1 MCLQGGIGVKYIK
14 VFLCVVLIV
23 ALFSGCSFR
32 LASSVNDLISAVAPF
47 GENADVKS
55 ALDSFLSNGYSLK
68 NPSSG
73 EYITSYNFY
82 DLDGDEKEEAVA
94 FYEPNDNLGTIRM
107 AIIKEYSGKW
117 EVVSDIS
124 GYGDDAYR
132 LDFADLNNDGKDEII
147 VCWNNISNSNSHL
160 FVVYNLKFEDKK
172 FEVKQINKDEIYLNN
187 YVIVDFN
194 QTGNNDILMFEINSG
209 TKTSAKAELY
219 SLNDNNLRL
228 KGETKLDSRV
238 ISYRN
243 INVEKAEGDI
253 RVYADAIGSNGNSI
267 RTEVIYW
274 SNMYDSIVSPFY
286 SYSTGRTSGTS
297 RGCLVNSC
305 DINEDERIEIPTDTT
320 VKGLPKNIK
329 PLNWKIY
336 NKTILV
342 HTNYSLYVKDDN
354 YNVIIPDKYFKNISA
369 AYNKKTREMTV
380 INKKTKTAVFSI
392 MPVLKAVYD
401 EKSYQG
407 YSIILDKSGYYYL
420 AKTSNDKD
428 IKISIDELK
437 QYIKIC

>member
-1 MCLQGGIGVKYIK
+1 MKYIK
-14 VFLCVVLIV
+14 VLLCVVLIV

-194 QTGNNDILMFEINSG
+194 QTGNNEILMFEINSG

-369 AYNKKTREMTV
+369 TYNKKAREMTV

-401 EKSYQG
+401 ENIYRG
-407 YSIILDKSGYYYL
+407 YDIILDKSGYYYL
-420 AKTSNDKD
+420 AKTSNDKE

-437 QYIKIC
+437 QYIKIG

>member
-1 MCLQGGIGVKYIK
+1 MKYIK
-14 VFLCVVLIV
+14 VLLCVVLIV

-194 QTGNNDILMFEINSG
+194 QTGNNEILMFEINSG

-392 MPVLKAVYD
+392 MPVLKAVYE

-407 YSIILDKSGYYYL
+407 YSVILDKSGYYYL

>member
-1 MCLQGGIGVKYIK
+1 MKYIK
-14 VFLCVVLIV
+14 VLLCVVLIV

-124 GYGDDAYR
+124 GYGDDAFR

-172 FEVKQINKDEIYLNN
+172 FEVIQINKDEIYLNN

-320 VKGLPKNIK
+320 VKDLPKNIK

-369 AYNKKTREMTV
+369 TYNKKTREMTV

-407 YSIILDKSGYYYL
+407 YSVILDKSGYYYL

>member
-1 MCLQGGIGVKYIK
+1 MKYIK

>member
-1 MCLQGGIGVKYIK
+1 MKYIK
-14 VFLCVVLIV
+14 VFLCVALIV

-47 GENADVKS
+47 GDNADVKS
-55 ALDSFLSNGYSLK
+55 ALDSFMSNGYSLK

-117 EVVSDIS
+117 EVVADIK

-132 LDFADLNNDGKDEII
+132 LDFADVNNDGKDEII

-160 FVVYNLKFEDKK
+160 FVVYNLKFDDKK

-187 YVIVDFN
+187 YVIVDFK
-194 QTGNNDILMFEINSG
+194 QKGNNEILMFEINSG

-219 SLNDNNLRL
+219 SLNENRLRL

-297 RGCLVNSC
+297 RACLVNSC
-305 DINEDERIEIPTDTT
+305 DINDDERIEIPTDTT
-320 VKGLPKNIK
+320 IKGMPKNIK

-354 YNVIIPDKYFKNISA
+354 YNVIIPDKYFKSISA
-369 AYNKKTREMTV
+369 TYDKNTREMTV
-380 INKKTKTAVFSI
+380 INKKNKTAVFSI

-401 EKSYQG
+401 KNAYQG
-407 YSIILDKSGYYYL
+407 YDIILDKSGYYYL
-420 AKTSNDKD
+420 AKILNDKE
-428 IKISIDELK
+428 IEISIDELK

>member
-1 MCLQGGIGVKYIK
+1 MKYIK

-73 EYITSYNFY
+73 GYITSYNFY

>member
-1 MCLQGGIGVKYIK
+1 MKYIK
-14 VFLCVVLIV
+14 VLLCVVLIIAV
-23 ALFSGCSFR
+23 FSGCSFR

-47 GENADVKS
+47 GDNADVKS
-55 ALDSFLSNGYSLK
+55 ALDSFMTNGYSLK

-82 DLDGDEKEEAVA
+82 DLDGDDKEEAVA

-107 AIIKEYSGKW
+107 AVIKEYSGKW
-117 EVVSDIS
+117 EVVSDIA

-132 LDFADLNNDGKDEII
+132 LDFADVNNDGKDEII
-147 VCWNNISNSNSHL
+147 VCWNTISNSNSHS
-160 FVVYNLKFEDKK
+160 FIVYNLKFEDKK
-172 FEVKQINKDEIYLNN
+172 FEVKRINTDEIYLNN
-187 YVIVDFN
+187 YVVVDFN
-194 QTGNNDILMFEINSG
+194 QSGDNEILMFEINSG

-219 SLNDNNLRL
+219 SLTDNNLVLR
-228 KGETKLDSRV
+228 GETKLDSRV

-243 INVEKAEGDI
+243 INVENAEGDV
-253 RVYADAIGSNGNSI
+253 RVYADAIGSNGDSI

-274 SNMYDSIVSPFY
+274 SNMYGSIVSPFY

-305 DINEDERIEIPTDTT
+305 DINDDERIEIPTDTSL
-320 VKGLPKNIK
+320 KGLPKNIK

-336 NKTILV
+336 NKTVLT
-342 HTNYSLYVKDDN
+342 HTDYSLYVKDDN
-354 YNVIIPDKYFKNISA
+354 YNIIIPDKYFKNITAS
-369 AYNKKTREMTV
+369 YNKETREMTV
-380 INKKTKTAVFSI
+380 LNKKTKNVAFSV

-401 EKSYQG
+401 EKNYEG
-407 YSIILDKSGYYYL
+407 YNIILDKSGYYYL
-420 AKTSNDKD
+420 AKSGNDEQ
-428 IKISIDELK
+428 IKFTVDDLK

>member
-1 MCLQGGIGVKYIK
+1 MKYIK
-14 VFLCVVLIV
+14 VLLCVVLIV

-407 YSIILDKSGYYYL
+407 YSVILDKSGYYYL

>member
-1 MCLQGGIGVKYIK
+1 MKYIK
-14 VFLCVVLIV
+14 VFICVVLIV

-117 EVVSDIS
+117 EIVSDIS

-407 YSIILDKSGYYYL
+407 YSVILDKSGYYYL
-420 AKTSNDKD
+420 AKISNDNDKD

>member
-1 MCLQGGIGVKYIK
+1 MKYIK

-194 QTGNNDILMFEINSG
+194 QTGNNEILMFEINSG

-305 DINEDERIEIPTDTT
+305 DINEDDRIEIPTDTT

-336 NKTILV
+336 NKTIIV

>member
-1 MCLQGGIGVKYIK
+1 MKYIK
-14 VFLCVVLIV
+14 VLLCVVLIV
-23 ALFSGCSFR
+23 TLFSGCSFR

-73 EYITSYNFY
+73 EFITSYNFY

-194 QTGNNDILMFEINSG
+194 QTGNNEILMFEINSG

-369 AYNKKTREMTV
+369 TYNKKTREMTV

-401 EKSYQG
+401 EKIYRG
-407 YSIILDKSGYYYL
+407 YDIILDKSGYYYL
-420 AKTSNDKD
+420 AKTSNDKE

-437 QYIKIC
+437 QYIKIG

>member
-1 MCLQGGIGVKYIK
+1 MKYIK

-369 AYNKKTREMTV
+369 AYNKRTREMTV

>member
-1 MCLQGGIGVKYIK
+1 MKYIK
-14 VFLCVVLIV
+14 VLLCVVLIV

-407 YSIILDKSGYYYL
+407 YSVILDKSGYCYL
-420 AKTSNDKD
+420 AKTSNDKN

>member
-1 MCLQGGIGVKYIK
+1 M
-14 VFLCVVLIV
+14 LIV

-172 FEVKQINKDEIYLNN
+172 FEVKQINKNEIYLNN

-320 VKGLPKNIK
+320 VKGFPKNIK

-369 AYNKKTREMTV
+369 TYNKKTREMTV

-407 YSIILDKSGYYYL
+407 YSVILDKSGYYYL
-420 AKTSNDKD
+420 AKTSSDKD

>member
-1 MCLQGGIGVKYIK
+1 MKYIK
-14 VFLCVVLIV
+14 VLLCVVLIV

-380 INKKTKTAVFSI
+380 INKKTKIAVFSI

>member
-1 MCLQGGIGVKYIK
+1 MKYIK

-117 EVVSDIS
+117 EIVSDIS

-369 AYNKKTREMTV
+369 TYNKKTREMTV

-407 YSIILDKSGYYYL
+407 YSVILDKSGYYYL
-420 AKTSNDKD
+420 AKASNDKD

>member
-1 MCLQGGIGVKYIK
+1 MKYIK
-14 VFLCVVLIV
+14 VLLCVVLIV

-194 QTGNNDILMFEINSG
+194 QTGNNEILMFEINSG

-369 AYNKKTREMTV
+369 TYNKKTREMTV
-380 INKKTKTAVFSI
+380 INKKTKTAVFSV

-401 EKSYQG
+401 ENIYRG
-407 YSIILDKSGYYYL
+407 YDIILDKSGYYYL
-420 AKTSNDKD
+420 AKTSNDKE

-437 QYIKIC
+437 QYIKIG

>member
-1 MCLQGGIGVKYIK
+1 MKYIK
-14 VFLCVVLIV
+14 VLLCVVLIV
-23 ALFSGCSFR
+23 AVFSGCSFR

-47 GENADVKS
+47 GDNADVKS
-55 ALDSFLSNGYSLK
+55 ALDSFMTNGYSLK

-82 DLDGDEKEEAVA
+82 DLDGDDKEEAVA

-107 AIIKEYSGKW
+107 AVIKEYSGKW
-117 EVVSDIS
+117 EVVSDIA

-132 LDFADLNNDGKDEII
+132 LDFADVNNDGKDEII
-147 VCWNNISNSNSHL
+147 VCWNTISNSNSHS

-172 FEVKQINKDEIYLNN
+172 FEVKRINTDEIYLNN
-187 YVIVDFN
+187 YVVVDFN
-194 QTGNNDILMFEINSG
+194 QSGDNEILMFEINSG

-219 SLNDNNLRL
+219 SLTDNNLVLR
-228 KGETKLDSRV
+228 GETKLDSRV

-243 INVEKAEGDI
+243 INVENAEGDV
-253 RVYADAIGSNGNSI
+253 RVYADAIGSNGDSI

-274 SNMYDSIVSPFY
+274 SNMYGSIVSPFY

-305 DINEDERIEIPTDTT
+305 DINDDERIEIPTDTSL
-320 VKGLPKNIK
+320 KGLPKNIK

-336 NKTILV
+336 NKTVLT
-342 HTNYSLYVKDDN
+342 HTDYSLYVKDDN
-354 YNVIIPDKYFKNISA
+354 YNIIIPDKYFKNITAS
-369 AYNKKTREMTV
+369 YNKETREMTV
-380 INKKTKTAVFSI
+380 LNKKTKNVAFSI

-401 EKSYQG
+401 EKNYEG
-407 YSIILDKSGYYYL
+407 YNVILDKSGYYYL
-420 AKTSNDKD
+420 AKSGNDEQ
-428 IKISIDELK
+428 IKFTVDDLK
-437 QYIKIC
+437 QYIKIY

>member
-1 MCLQGGIGVKYIK
+1 MKYLKVLMCI
-14 VFLCVVLIV
+14 VLIV

-47 GENADVKS
+47 GDNADVKS
-55 ALDSFLSNGYSLK
+55 ALDSFMSNGYSLK

-117 EVVSDIS
+117 EVVSDIQ

-147 VCWNNISNSNSHL
+147 VCWNTISNSNSHF
-160 FVVYNLKFEDKK
+160 FVVYDLKFDDKK

-187 YVIVDFN
+187 YVIVDFK
-194 QTGNNDILMFEINSG
+194 QTGNNEILMFEINSG

-219 SLNDNNLRL
+219 SLNDNNLKL

-286 SYSTGRTSGTS
+286 SYLTGRTSGTS

-305 DINEDERIEIPTDTT
+305 DINEDERIEIPTDTAI
-320 VKGLPKNIK
+320 KGLPKNIK

-369 AYNKKTREMTV
+369 TYNKKTREMTV
-380 INKKTKTAVFSI
+380 INKKTKASVFSI

-401 EKSYQG
+401 KNAYQG

-420 AKTSNDKD
+420 AKTSNDKE
-428 IKISIDELK
+428 INISIDELK

>member
-1 MCLQGGIGVKYIK
+1 MKYIK
-14 VFLCVVLIV
+14 VFFCVVLIV

-369 AYNKKTREMTV
+369 TYNKKTREMTV

-407 YSIILDKSGYYYL
+407 YSVILDKSGYYYL

>member
-1 MCLQGGIGVKYIK
+1 MKYIK
-14 VFLCVVLIV
+14 VLLCVVLIIAV
-23 ALFSGCSFR
+23 FSGCSFR

-47 GENADVKS
+47 GDNADVKS
-55 ALDSFLSNGYSLK
+55 ALDSFMTNGYSLK

-82 DLDGDEKEEAVA
+82 DLDGDDKEEAVA

-107 AIIKEYSGKW
+107 AVIKEYSGKW
-117 EVVSDIS
+117 EVVSDIA

-132 LDFADLNNDGKDEII
+132 LDFADVNNDGKDEII
-147 VCWNNISNSNSHL
+147 VCWNTISNSNSHS

-172 FEVKQINKDEIYLNN
+172 FEVKRINTDEIYLNN
-187 YVIVDFN
+187 YVVVDFN
-194 QTGNNDILMFEINSG
+194 QSGDNEILMFEINSG

-219 SLNDNNLRL
+219 SLTDNNLVLR
-228 KGETKLDSRV
+228 GETKLDSRV

-243 INVEKAEGDI
+243 INVENAEGDV
-253 RVYADAIGSNGNSI
+253 RVYADAIGSNGDSI

-274 SNMYDSIVSPFY
+274 SNMYGSIVSPFY

-305 DINEDERIEIPTDTT
+305 DINDDDRIEIPTDTSL
-320 VKGLPKNIK
+320 KGLPKNIK

-336 NKTILV
+336 NKTVLT
-342 HTNYSLYVKDDN
+342 HTDYSLYVKDDN
-354 YNVIIPDKYFKNISA
+354 YNIIIPDKYFKNITAS
-369 AYNKKTREMTV
+369 YNKETREMTV
-380 INKKTKTAVFSI
+380 LNKKTKNVAFSI

-401 EKSYQG
+401 EKNYKE
-407 YSIILDKSGYYYL
+407 YNIILDKSGYYYL
-420 AKTSNDKD
+420 AKSGNDEQ
-428 IKISIDELK
+428 IKFTVDDLK
-437 QYIKIC
+437 QYIKIY

>member
-1 MCLQGGIGVKYIK
+1 M
-14 VFLCVVLIV
+14 LIV

-369 AYNKKTREMTV
+369 AYNKRTREMTV

>member
-1 MCLQGGIGVKYIK
+1 MKYIK
-14 VFLCVVLIV
+14 VLLCVVLIV

-147 VCWNNISNSNSHL
+147 VCWNNISNSNNHL
-160 FVVYNLKFEDKK
+160 FVVYKLKFEDKK

-194 QTGNNDILMFEINSG
+194 QTGNNEILMFEINSG
-209 TKTSAKAELY
+209 TKTSAMAELY

-369 AYNKKTREMTV
+369 TYNKKTREMTV

-401 EKSYQG
+401 ENIYRG
-407 YSIILDKSGYYYL
+407 YDIILDKSGYYYL
-420 AKTSNDKD
+420 AKTSNDKE

-437 QYIKIC
+437 QYIKIG

>member
-1 MCLQGGIGVKYIK
+1 MKYIK

-369 AYNKKTREMTV
+369 TYNKKTREMTV

>member
-1 MCLQGGIGVKYIK
+1 MKYIK

-354 YNVIIPDKYFKNISA
+354 YNIIIPDKYFKNISA
-369 AYNKKTREMTV
+369 TYNKKTREMTV

-428 IKISIDELK
+428 IKISIDKLK

>member
-1 MCLQGGIGVKYIK
+1 MKYIK

-407 YSIILDKSGYYYL
+407 YSVILDKSGYYYL

>member
-1 MCLQGGIGVKYIK
+1 MKYIK

-407 YSIILDKSGYYYL
+407 YSVILDKSGYYYL
-420 AKTSNDKD
+420 AKTSNDKN

>member
-1 MCLQGGIGVKYIK
+1 MKYIK

-369 AYNKKTREMTV
+369 TYNKKTREMTV

-401 EKSYQG
+401 ENSYQG
-407 YSIILDKSGYYYL
+407 YSVILDKSGYYYL

>member
-1 MCLQGGIGVKYIK
+1 MKYIK
-14 VFLCVVLIV
+14 VFLCIVLIV

>member
-1 MCLQGGIGVKYIK
+1 M
-14 VFLCVVLIV
+14 LIV

-407 YSIILDKSGYYYL
+407 YSVILDKSGYYYL

>member
-1 MCLQGGIGVKYIK
+1 MKYIK
-14 VFLCVVLIV
+14 VLLCVVLIV

-194 QTGNNDILMFEINSG
+194 QTGNNEILMFEINSG

-369 AYNKKTREMTV
+369 TYNKKTREMTV

-401 EKSYQG
+401 EKIYRG
-407 YSIILDKSGYYYL
+407 YDIILDKSGYYYL
-420 AKTSNDKD
+420 AKTSNDKE

-437 QYIKIC
+437 QYIKIG

>member
-1 MCLQGGIGVKYIK
+1 MKYIK
-14 VFLCVVLIV
+14 VFICVVLIV

-369 AYNKKTREMTV
+369 TYNKKTREMTV

>member
-1 MCLQGGIGVKYIK
+1 MKYIK
-14 VFLCVVLIV
+14 VLMCIVLIV
-23 ALFSGCSFR
+23 ALLSGCSFR

-47 GENADVKS
+47 GDNADVKS
-55 ALDSFLSNGYSLK
+55 ALDSFMSNGYSLK

-117 EVVSDIS
+117 YVVADIK

-160 FVVYNLKFEDKK
+160 FVVYDLKFDDKK

-187 YVIVDFN
+187 YVIVDFK
-194 QTGNNDILMFEINSG
+194 QTGNNEILMFEINSG

-219 SLNDNNLRL
+219 SLNDNNLKL

-305 DINEDERIEIPTDTT
+305 DINEDERIEIPTDIAI
-320 VKGLPKNIK
+320 KSLPKNIK

-369 AYNKKTREMTV
+369 TYNKKNREMTV
-380 INKKTKTAVFSI
+380 INKKTKASIFSI

-401 EKSYQG
+401 ENAYQG

-420 AKTSNDKD
+420 AKTSNDKE
-428 IKISIDELK
+428 INISIDELK

>member
-1 MCLQGGIGVKYIK
+1 M
-14 VFLCVVLIV
+14 LIV

-369 AYNKKTREMTV
+369 TYNKKTREMTV

>member
-1 MCLQGGIGVKYIK
+1 MKYIK
-14 VFLCVVLIV
+14 VLLCIVLIV
-23 ALFSGCSFR
+23 TLFSGCSFR

-73 EYITSYNFY
+73 EFITSYNFY

-194 QTGNNDILMFEINSG
+194 QTGNNEILMFEINSG

-369 AYNKKTREMTV
+369 TYNKKTREMTV

-401 EKSYQG
+401 ENIYRG
-407 YSIILDKSGYYYL
+407 YDIILDKSGYYYL
-420 AKTSNDKD
+420 AKTSNDKE

-437 QYIKIC
+437 QYIKIG